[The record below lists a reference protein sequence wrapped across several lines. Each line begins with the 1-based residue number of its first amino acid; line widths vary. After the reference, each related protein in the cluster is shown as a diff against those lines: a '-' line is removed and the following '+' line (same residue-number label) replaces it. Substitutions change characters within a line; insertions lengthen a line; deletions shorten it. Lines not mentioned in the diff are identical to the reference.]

1 MKIKL
6 VAYDSFSTRSMAT
19 LIETDYKIFIDPS
32 ISIAPF
38 RYGLPPSEVE
48 LEELEKRYNEIIELG
63 EKSDIIIITHYHW
76 DHCPHPENED
86 HVEILKNKII
96 LAKDFK
102 NTNRSQYFR
111 GKLFYNKIKN
121 LEFCDEKK
129 YEFENTYIEFSKG
142 VFHGEKN
149 SKLGKVV
156 MVYIEHLGDNVL
168 FGSDIQGILTD
179 DVLEFIIN
187 KNPKILILSG
197 PPIYHPKWK
206 KELEEK
212 FLKNLAII
220 EKKTNI
226 EKIILDHH
234 SARSKNYLEYLK
246 YLNEKV
252 KIKILSAA
260 DFMNLENR
268 LLEANRNKFY

>member
-6 VAYDSFSTRSMAT
+6 VAYDSFSTRAMAT
-19 LIETDYKIFIDPS
+19 LIETDHKIFIDPS

-38 RYGLPPSEVE
+38 RYGLPPSHVE
-48 LEELEKRYNEIIELG
+48 MEELEKRYNEIIELG
-63 EKSDIIIITHYHW
+63 KKADIIIITHYHW
-76 DHCPHPENED
+76 DHCPHPENDE
-86 HVEILKNKII
+86 HLEILKNKII
-96 LAKDFK
+96 LAKDFR
-102 NTNRSQYFR
+102 NTNKSQYFR
-111 GKLFYNKIKN
+111 GNFLYNKIKN
-121 LEFCDEKK
+121 LEFCDKKK
-129 YEFENTYIEFSKG
+129 YEFENTYIEFSSG

-156 MVYIEHLGDNVL
+156 MAYIEYLGNNIL
-168 FGSDIQGILTD
+168 FGSDIQGILTEE
-179 DVLEFIIN
+179 VLKFIVN

-212 FLKNLAII
+212 FIENLVII
-220 EKKTNI
+220 KEKTKI

-252 KIKILSAA
+252 KIKILSGA
-260 DFMNLENR
+260 DFMNIRNR
-268 LLEANRNKFY
+268 LLEANRDKFY